1 MTSALISSHCV
12 LHFAGPR
19 ARKPKKPSTSSSAA
33 GGGGGGGGV
42 EKGEAADGGGVP
54 EDKRPRTAFSG
65 TQLARLKVRR
75 FPHIFIYIS
84 AHLRNNDQIQR
95 EY

>member
-42 EKGEAADGGGVP
+42 EKGEAYWNTPPDLGIFGSCRNHHSSDLIAHFRGV
-54 EDKRPRTAFSG
+54 S
-65 TQLARLKVRR
+65 
-75 FPHIFIYIS
+75 FIGS
-84 AHLRNNDQIQR
+84 A
-95 EY
+95 